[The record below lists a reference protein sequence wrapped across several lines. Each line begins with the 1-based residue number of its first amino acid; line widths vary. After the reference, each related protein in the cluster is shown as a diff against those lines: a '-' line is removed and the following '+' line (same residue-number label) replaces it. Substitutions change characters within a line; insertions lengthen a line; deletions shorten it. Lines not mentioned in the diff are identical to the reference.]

1 MAIIY
6 GKNTAI
12 DYAAGNLA
20 SFGKSYSRMGAA
32 PLDMTE
38 VWYDKTA
45 LEEYA
50 SYLGTLN
57 EDGSYDTSSVVSY
70 VGQRVVYVDEKT
82 GTVYNYAIQLD
93 GSLKEIGKDVLGID
107 KLTQND
113 DGKYPQVRWV
123 YNSEEDEVG
132 HAEIVWATITVPEQ
146 VDYTVTVSTDNVENT
161 NFKHYV
167 FTQCNKEI
175 AHIDI
180 PKDLVVSSGEVV
192 VATDDD
198 KALDSTVVVGDTY
211 IKLTIANQTKPL
223 YIAAKALID
232 IYTPA
237 DTDTVDMTI
246 TGTEIKADVK
256 VSKEADNALII
267 KDDGLYVEVPEA
279 PEIPEIVIG
288 TKLNVPI
295 TDANAETT
303 EVVAFLEAEGHTITP
318 SVIEVVTKGAWD
330 KINNAGEGQTAV
342 RLISQSEIEKL
353 AKLNLDNGEITISG
367 SVNASQ
373 VKDLYDTVVNIV
385 KGSTSDLDPDTE
397 GDQLGLGIEKGAQ
410 VNKIETI
417 LLPDGALAI
426 NDKQINIPAF
436 VEGKY
441 GAIKGAELSNGESV
455 ANLVYANNG
464 VGEVKKISTDTLVN
478 GAEELILN
486 GGNAGLAKA

>member
-70 VGQRVVYVDEKT
+70 VGQRVVYVDEKA
-82 GTVYNYAIQLD
+82 GIVYNYAIQLD

-123 YNSEEDEVG
+123 YDSEEDEVG
-132 HAEIVWATITVPEQ
+132 HATVVWAEIQMPEET
-146 VDYTVTVSTDNVENT
+146 DYTVTVSTDNVENT

-211 IKLTIANQTKPL
+211 IKLTVANQTKPL
-223 YIAAKALID
+223 YIAAKALVD
-232 IYTPA
+232 IYTVT

-256 VSKEADNALII
+256 VSKEADNAIII

-288 TKLNVPI
+288 TKLNAPI
-295 TDANAETT
+295 TDAKTT
-303 EVVAFLEAEGHTITP
+303 EVVAFLESEGHTITP

-330 KINNAGEGQTAV
+330 KINDAGEG
-342 RLISQSEIEKL
+342 
-353 AKLNLDNGEITISG
+353 
-367 SVNASQ
+367 
-373 VKDLYDTVVNIV
+373 
-385 KGSTSDLDPDTE
+385 
-397 GDQLGLGIEKGAQ
+397 
-410 VNKIETI
+410 
-417 LLPDGALAI
+417 
-426 NDKQINIPAF
+426 
-436 VEGKY
+436 
-441 GAIKGAELSNGESV
+441 
-455 ANLVYANNG
+455 
-464 VGEVKKISTDTLVN
+464 
-478 GAEELILN
+478 
-486 GGNAGLAKA
+486 